1 MWSNLKKDIYVLEE
15 NLLNYWNELRVY
27 KSIDY
32 IVLNY
37 VFEIYLDEIWFLRFK
52 FVILKE

>member
-1 MWSNLKKDIYVLEE
+1 MWSNLKKDKLEE

-32 IVLNY
+32 IFLNY